1 MLESTN
7 KQDARTVSIREFGI
21 NHIRRSSEHE
31 PLNYVM

>member
-21 NHIRRSSEHE
+21 NHIRSSEHE